1 MCFFFVDNNSGTV
14 LIGIG
19 SKVGEALVKIFLR
32 SKPMRTSSTGR
43 SELYKLEAFVQAY
56 TRLEKKPGK
65 IESVLNKNEG
75 RSRINHLTLSFFQNK
90 KEEKEEVFG
99 CNMWHDFL
107 INIYLI
113 CYVGLLYAYVC
124 LQRRLERFDV

>member
-1 MCFFFVDNNSGTV
+1 
-14 LIGIG
+14 
-19 SKVGEALVKIFLR
+19 
-32 SKPMRTSSTGR
+32 MRTSSTGR

-99 CNMWHDFL
+99 CNM
-107 INIYLI
+107 
-113 CYVGLLYAYVC
+113 
-124 LQRRLERFDV
+124 